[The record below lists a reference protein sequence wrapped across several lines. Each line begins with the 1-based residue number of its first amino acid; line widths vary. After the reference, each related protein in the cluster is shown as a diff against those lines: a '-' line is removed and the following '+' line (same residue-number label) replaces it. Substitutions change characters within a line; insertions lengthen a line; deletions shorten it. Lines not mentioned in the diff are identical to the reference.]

1 MLKGLSPI
9 LNAELLWVLESM
21 GHGDELVLADRN
33 FPAASVAAHT
43 VTRKLIRLDG
53 VDDVAAARAIFSL
66 LPLDGFVDTPIR
78 HMQVVGEPGTVLDIH
93 AEVKAFADEAEGRD
107 VGMGSIERFAF
118 YEAARRCFAVV
129 QTAEARPYGCFL
141 LKKGVIFD

>member
-1 MLKGLSPI
+1 MLKGLSPL

-78 HMQVVGEPGTVLDIH
+78 HMQVVGEPETVLAIH
-93 AEVKAFADEAEGRD
+93 AEVKALADEAEGRD

-118 YEAARRCFAVV
+118 YEAARHCYAVV
-129 QTAEARPYGCFL
+129 QTVEARPYGCFL